1 MYDGLP
7 ALRGSPVRDIQSTV
21 SAQFHLNPDG
31 YADLIRAEVPRFEEL
46 QDRAIEAIPFA
57 PRSVLEL
64 GIGTGETTRRLL
76 ATHPGA
82 EVTGLDASPDMVFRA
97 RELGIDV
104 RLARM
109 EDPLPDGPWDLVISV
124 LSVHHLDAAGKR
136 DLFRRVSEQSR
147 SLVIADI
154 VKTQKGIAPIEP
166 GIDFPERA
174 DELAN
179 WAGGEVVWKADD
191 LAVVSA
197 RYDE

>member
-1 MYDGLP
+1 M
-7 ALRGSPVRDIQSTV
+7 
-21 SAQFHLNPDG
+21 
-31 YADLIRAEVPRFEEL
+31 
-46 QDRAIEAIPFA
+46 
-57 PRSVLEL
+57 
-64 GIGTGETTRRLL
+64 
-76 ATHPGA
+76 
-82 EVTGLDASPDMVFRA
+82 
-97 RELGIDV
+97 
-104 RLARM
+104 
-109 EDPLPDGPWDLVISV
+109 ISV

-174 DELAN
+174 DELAD
-179 WAGGEVVWKADD
+179 WAGGGVVWKADD